1 MGSGAKRIWC
11 WCWCGAVLMLAV
23 AIYSLMGIL
32 QAVSLYEGE
41 RALRNFRLWGAVI
54 LSSLFASAILV
65 FSRHAPGSRDVNG
78 HKQPV
83 VTTGFEFNSRRIETI
98 L

>member
-1 MGSGAKRIWC
+1 MGSGAKRI

-32 QAVSLYEGE
+32 QAASLYEGE
-41 RALRNFRLWGAVI
+41 RALRNFRLWGAVM

-65 FSRHAPGSRDVNG
+65 FFAARSRKPGR
-78 HKQPV
+78 
-83 VTTGFEFNSRRIETI
+83 
-98 L
+98 